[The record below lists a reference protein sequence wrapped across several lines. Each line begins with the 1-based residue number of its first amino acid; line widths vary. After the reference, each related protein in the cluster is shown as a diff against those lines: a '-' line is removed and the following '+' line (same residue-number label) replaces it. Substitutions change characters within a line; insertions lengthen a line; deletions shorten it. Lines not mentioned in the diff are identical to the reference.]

1 MLDEKIQ
8 EAYKASLGVIS
19 EGCGE
24 EEAKALENVLFEWGF
39 FEAPASSMHHLAYEG
54 GLLEHSLNV
63 ADTLTA
69 LDDAR
74 KDLDSSYAPAGPLVC
89 TLIGLLHDLCKVDS
103 YERRPD
109 GKGWRWKFHTMQD
122 FANKSEHGALSARRA
137 MHVLS
142 ISGIYDHLTGEQI
155 ERIRAAITWHMGR
168 YHEDISTVLN
178 DPSMVS
184 IEYARRACLTNELM
198 QQAEEADPLVKLTHV
213 ADMYATHVLEGG
225 R

>member
-1 MLDEKIQ
+1 MLDEKVTKDR
-8 EAYKASLGVIS
+8 KAAFDVIS
-19 EGCGE
+19 KGCGE
-24 EEAKALENVLFEWGF
+24 DEAKELYDTLLSWGF
-39 FEAPASSMHHLAYEG
+39 YEAPASSTHHLAYEG

-63 ADTLTA
+63 AYL
-69 LDDAR
+69 LVGMDAAR
-74 KDLDSSYAPAGPLVC
+74 EEADMSYKAGGPLVC

-122 FANKSEHGALSARRA
+122 FASKSEHGALSARRA